1 MELLRTQPEKAHLEH
16 PEILINGWGLAV
28 EAVYSGLGVVKEV
41 YKSSRDFKNAE
52 MSFHLTTKS
61 GSSACQVS
69 LQSFWGWVSGNCL
82 KQIHGWF
89 ALRPE
94 SPVYV

>member
-1 MELLRTQPEKAHLEH
+1 MATRNMRRSCFALLMELLRTQPEKAHLEH

-52 MSFHLTTKS
+52 MSFHLTTKIWL
-61 GSSACQVS
+61 VS
-69 LQSFWGWVSGNCL
+69 MPSIFTIILGMGIRKLS
-82 KQIHGWF
+82 
-89 ALRPE
+89 
-94 SPVYV
+94 